1 MSCMVSGPRGRR
13 VLGPQGPARR
23 SAGRDRG
30 DARTLGRG
38 LESRGPGGVHGR
50 LRQRLDDELR
60 VRGPRPVRLAGAVRP
75 LPSGLLHP
83 GAVARFLALRG
94 GAGAATDDRS
104 RLLHGTVQADAGRRG
119 HGERP
124 VHLDPPEAG
133 RSVADH
139 PRSHV
144 GGSQVS
150 GGPAV
155 VVVLLLCAACKP
167 PGEGMI
173 ALEGATLVDGS
184 GRDPVKDALLLVK
197 NGHIEAVARV
207 NEVPVPRGAER
218 ISLVGKTII
227 PGLIDAHA
235 HVERWATARYV
246 AWGVTTVR
254 DLHSDNDSAF
264 VLKNDLNLGSV
275 LGPRMFTAGAM
286 IDGAPPTYANA
297 TAARTGAEVRK
308 AVDQRAIAGADW
320 VKLYTK
326 ITPELLRPLM
336 DEAAVLRLPVAAHL
350 GEIDGPPAAR
360 PRGAPPRPMAR
371 AVRAAVRGGGWGPAD
386 FAAFRRSRPR
396 QDQFV
401 REFQR
406 AGGLIAA
413 GSDAPNQLLVPG
425 ASLHDEL
432 SLLVAAGLTPLDAV
446 AAATRRAAQLLRA
459 DSLGQLAP
467 RKVADLV
474 VLNRDPAADITATR
488 DIAWVMIRG
497 RIIHPDS
504 LRKTWAH

>member
-1 MSCMVSGPRGRR
+1 MVSGPRGRR
-13 VLGPQGPARR
+13 VLGPEGPARR

-30 DARTLGRG
+30 DARALGRR
-38 LESRGPGGVHGR
+38 LESRGPGGLHGR
-50 LRQRLDDELR
+50 LRQGLDDDLR

-83 GAVARFLALRG
+83 GAVPRFLALRG
-94 GAGAATDDRS
+94 CAGAATDDRS
-104 RLLHGTVQADAGRRG
+104 RLVHGTVQADAGRRG

-275 LGPRMFTAGAM
+275 LGPRMFTAG
-286 IDGAPPTYANA
+286 GEVGPPPPCF
-297 TAARTGAEVRK
+297 ARTTSSCA
-308 AVDQRAIAGADW
+308 AG
-320 VKLYTK
+320 
-326 ITPELLRPLM
+326 R
-336 DEAAVLRLPVAAHL
+336 R
-350 GEIDGPPAAR
+350 
-360 PRGAPPRPMAR
+360 
-371 AVRAAVRGGGWGPAD
+371 
-386 FAAFRRSRPR
+386 RRSRGARSTPPR
-396 QDQFV
+396 
-401 REFQR
+401 
-406 AGGLIAA
+406 
-413 GSDAPNQLLVPG
+413 SPG
-425 ASLHDEL
+425 PRGRS
-432 SLLVAAGLTPLDAV
+432 P
-446 AAATRRAAQLLRA
+446 RRASRSCPRSSCTTCCRA
-459 DSLGQLAP
+459 SMSP
-467 RKVADLV
+467 RC
-474 VLNRDPAADITATR
+474 
-488 DIAWVMIRG
+488 
-497 RIIHPDS
+497 
-504 LRKTWAH
+504 